1 MTLND
6 VLEKQ
11 AVKLSSKQKKIIL
24 LLVEGESEQIL
35 LYDRLRRKFHQQD
48 IRFHIERGDL
58 FGNLRHQKR
67 DIKAAVNE
75 VVRQFLHRYRLK
87 ESDLLAV
94 IHIMDTDG
102 CFIDEQ
108 QVMVAP
114 PQGQGRKTFYA
125 DRHILVLDEMQRK
138 SIVKRNEQKNIN
150 AKIMVATSYV
160 MRSHIP
166 YQLYFFSR
174 ALEHVLFDKPN
185 PRNENK
191 LHKVE
196 QFVDQLREPLEV
208 FLAQFLKLRDRA
220 NMDQIY
226 EESWHYIMQ
235 GNHSLQRATNV
246 ALLFEF
252 IASIQRND
260 W

>member
-1 MTLND
+1 MNAT
-6 VLEKQ
+6 
-11 AVKLSSKQKKIIL
+11 
-24 LLVEGESEQIL
+24 
-35 LYDRLRRKFHQQD
+35 R
-48 IRFHIERGDL
+48 
-58 FGNLRHQKR
+58 
-67 DIKAAVNE
+67 
-75 VVRQFLHRYRLK
+75 
-87 ESDLLAV
+87 
-94 IHIMDTDG
+94 
-102 CFIDEQ
+102 
-108 QVMVAP
+108 
-114 PQGQGRKTFYA
+114 
-125 DRHILVLDEMQRK
+125 

-185 PRNENK
+185 PRSENK

-235 GNHSLQRATNV
+235 SNHSLQRATNV
-246 ALLFEF
+246 SLLFEF